1 MIAAAE
7 YQALRPYLFS
17 IAYRM
22 LGRASEAEDV
32 VHDAW
37 LRAAESAP
45 ADLRS
50 PRKWLSTVVT
60 RLCLDR
66 LKSARATREA
76 YPGPWLPDPVPTS
89 GFPDLEDS
97 TLRRESIT
105 LAFLVLLE
113 VLSPVERAAFL
124 LREVFEYDYA
134 EVARILETSEAA
146 CRQLVHRA
154 KQRIA
159 ERRPRFSTPPERQRE
174 IVSSF
179 LEAAARGDLRA
190 LEAVLARDVVHEA
203 DGGGKAPAATRP
215 VVGPDRVARLYAGL
229 AAKAAQAP
237 PGAVRFS
244 LADVN
249 GETALLVD
257 ALGRLETVIVF
268 TVEEDRITALRA
280 VRNPDKLAWMERTL
294 RPGNVA
300 G

>member
-66 LKSARATREA
+66 LKSARATRES

-113 VLSPVERAAFL
+113 VLTPAERAAFL

-159 ERRPRFSTPPERQRE
+159 ERRPRFATPKERQRE
-174 IVSSF
+174 LVSSF

-229 AAKAAQAP
+229 AAKAA
-237 PGAVRFS
+237 PGVVRFS

-249 GETALLVD
+249 GETALLVH
-257 ALGRLETVIVF
+257 ARERLETVIVF
-268 TVEEDRITALRA
+268 TVEADRITALRA